1 MSEIAIQA
9 QGLSKRFTN
18 AVAVDQLDLTVPS
31 GSIFGL
37 LGSNG
42 AGKTSL
48 IRMAMGH
55 LHPTAGRLMVLGT
68 EPRSSSDALRRRIA
82 YVSENMGLPGHM
94 TPAMAIAF
102 NASVYAQW
110 DAQLADTLLHDF
122 GLKGAGPFNA
132 LSKGQKRKICI
143 LLAICQNADLL
154 IMDEP
159 AAGLDVLARRDF
171 LDQVLDIACKPG
183 RTVFI
188 SSHLLSDLERV
199 VDRLAIIHQ
208 GRALLTGALEE
219 LKAGVR
225 KIHLHMALSEDQVR
239 DSFELLRIEHP
250 CPTETLITVTDF
262 TEEKLSQLRACHAQ
276 AQDANVIALNLEDI
290 FVELVGRR
298 PAQKKTIQ
306 ESSS

>member
-1 MSEIAIQA
+1 MSETAIQA
-9 QGLSKRFTN
+9 QKLCKHYGATR
-18 AVAVDQLDLTVPS
+18 AVDQLDLAVPT

-37 LGSNG
+37 LGING
-42 AGKTSL
+42 AGKTSF

-55 LHPTAGRLMVLGT
+55 LHPTAGQLSVLDT
-68 EPRSSSDALRRRIA
+68 EPRSAPESLRQRIA
-82 YVSENMGLPGHM
+82 YVSENMSLPGHM
-94 TPAMAIAF
+94 TPEKAVAF
-102 NASVYAQW
+102 NAALYPQW
-110 DAQLADTLLHDF
+110 DAPLADRLLQDF
-122 GLKGAGPFNA
+122 GLKDAGPFKA

-171 LDQVLDIACKPG
+171 LDQVLDIACKSG

-208 GRALLTGALEE
+208 GRALLTGSLED

-225 KIHLHMALSEDQVR
+225 KIHVHAALSEDQIRAVF
-239 DSFELLRIEHP
+239 DLVHIEHP
-250 CPTETLITVTDF
+250 SPTETLVTVTNF
-262 TEEKLSQLRACHAQ
+262 TEDRMSQLKAQHAQ
-276 AQDANVIALNLEDI
+276 AQDAHIIALNLEDI
-290 FVELVGRR
+290 FVELVGRDSV
-298 PAQKKTIQ
+298 PDALNQ
-306 ESSS
+306 ESPS